1 MNKPNIPNLTTDQI
15 THSLLVTNGHL
26 LAIVAQCLLNN
37 MNTTLDPKDTQL
49 LIKAVQSQQDVLNAL
64 LRKSIPEDDNGKS

>member
-1 MNKPNIPNLTTDQI
+1 MNKPTIPNFTNDQI

-26 LAIVAQCLLNN
+26 VAIIAQCLLNN

-49 LIKAVQSQQDVLNAL
+49 LTKAVQSQQDVMNAL
-64 LRKSIPEDDNGKS
+64 LRKSIPENDNGKA

>member
-1 MNKPNIPNLTTDQI
+1 MNKLNPKEMTPDQI

-26 LAIVAQCLLNN
+26 LAIIAECLLNN
-37 MNTTLDPKDTQL
+37 MNTTLDPKETQA

-64 LRKSIPEDDNGKS
+64 LRKSIPEDDNGKA